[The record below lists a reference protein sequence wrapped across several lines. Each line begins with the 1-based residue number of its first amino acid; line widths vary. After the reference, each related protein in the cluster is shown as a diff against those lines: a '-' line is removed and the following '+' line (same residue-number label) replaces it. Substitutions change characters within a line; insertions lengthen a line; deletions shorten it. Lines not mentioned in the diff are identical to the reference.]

1 MSLVAFKERMLGGR
15 FRTTARYSAVSDT
28 VAVVLDDDDDEDGDY
43 DEDCLQF
50 DSVIP
55 AAAGNE
61 NAIKVSHTLHKRG
74 YNLKG

>member
-28 VAVVLDDDDDEDGDY
+28 VAVVLNDDEDDEDY

-61 NAIKVSHTLHKRG
+61 NALKVSHTLHKRG

>member
-28 VAVVLDDDDDEDGDY
+28 VAVVLNDDDEDSDY

-61 NAIKVSHTLHKRG
+61 NALKVSHTLHKRG
-74 YNLKG
+74 YNRKG

>member
-15 FRTTARYSAVSDT
+15 FRTTARYSAVSGT
-28 VAVVLDDDDDEDGDY
+28 VAVVLNDDDDGDY

-61 NAIKVSHTLHKRG
+61 NALKVSHTLHKRG
-74 YNLKG
+74 YNPKG